1 MYFMLEVRQ
10 KCLGKN
16 AWGRLTII
24 RLNLKWWWQSK
35 SWGRLTIIALKRNTF
50 KKEKLNVS
58 NILII
63 DDEEKVIN
71 LAVFKLCKA

>member
-1 MYFMLEVRQ
+1 M
-10 KCLGKN
+10 KC
-16 AWGRLTII
+16 
-24 RLNLKWWWQSK
+24 
-35 SWGRLTIIALKRNTF
+35 WGRLTIIALNRNTF

-63 DDEEKVIN
+63 DDEEKVSEKIKFNLVTLDLMLPSKERVMN